1 MEYQS
6 ALKNAIMSKIVIVLQ
21 VDLHS
26 YQFLK
31 LVLIFEGE
39 QIFINS
45 RNVLSKNPRNK
56 GKCTLMTGPLV
67 DISLLTESF
76 KAPEKY
82 KNLWLGWKVNLIF
95 SILNFISY
103 LYFHCLTFKYIFCFF
118 RLSTP
123 FAWSCGL
130 WLSNGEN
137 LEILGWSAILFDQ
150 CSTNDVCIAMQV
162 GGYFNPRPLNYKLQ
176 PRTFYPRLSTMNFS
190 TPGVEKSGV
199 DMSWNH

>member
-1 MEYQS
+1 MLLCQKLWQYCRY
-6 ALKNAIMSKIVIVLQ
+6 L
-21 VDLHS
+21 DLHN

-45 RNVLSKNPRNK
+45 RNVLSKDPRNK
-56 GKCTLMTGPLV
+56 GKCILMTASLV

-95 SILNFISY
+95 SILKFIFY
-103 LYFHCLTFKYIFCFF
+103 CLTFKYIFCFF

-150 CSTNDVCIAMQV
+150 CSTNHVFIAMQV
-162 GGYFNPRPLNYKLQ
+162 GGYFNPRPLNYKLR
-176 PRTFYPRLSTMNFS
+176 PF
-190 TPGVEKSGV
+190 K
-199 DMSWNH
+199 